1 MNIDLEAICLELH
14 ESLAIVKNVERE
26 IREAR
31 GTVAVSIKDKLT
43 KVLDGNCGFSTICR
57 IGDILSSDKAILN
70 GDDPTLECSDLT
82 LFKYAP
88 ITSFDFERS
97 FSRFKAVLSDNQ
109 RRFLVENVRMH
120 VVIYCNAA
128 MNGTGK

>member
-1 MNIDLEAICLELH
+1 
-14 ESLAIVKNVERE
+14 
-26 IREAR
+26 

-57 IGDILSSDKAILN
+57 IGDILI

-88 ITSFDFERS
+88 ITSSDVERS
-97 FSRFKAVLSDNQ
+97 FSRFKTVLSDN
-109 RRFLVENVRMH
+109 RRSFLFENLSMH

-128 MNGTGK
+128 MNRTGK